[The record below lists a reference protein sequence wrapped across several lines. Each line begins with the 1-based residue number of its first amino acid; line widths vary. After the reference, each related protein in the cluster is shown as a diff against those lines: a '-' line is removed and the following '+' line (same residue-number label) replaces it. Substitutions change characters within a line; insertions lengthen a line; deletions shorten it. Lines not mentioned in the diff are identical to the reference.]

1 MKYTIICGSHRK
13 NSESLNVGLYLKH
26 QIEKNN
32 EDEVII
38 LDLGSSNIPL
48 WEESIWEGD
57 PKWDKIWGEHSRNLS
72 ESEAII
78 IVTPEWNGMVTPT
91 LKNFFLLCS
100 SGELA
105 HKPGFI
111 VSISGGRGG
120 TYPVSELR
128 MSSYKNTYLC
138 YIPDHIILQHVSEL
152 FKNFEKSDS
161 KEEEYLRDRIDY
173 SLSLLKEYAKS
184 MNLVR
189 SSQKV
194 DLQTYPYGM

>member
-1 MKYTIICGSHRK
+1 MKYAIICGSHRQ
-13 NSESLNVGLYLKH
+13 NSESLNVGYYLKH
-26 QIEKNN
+26 QIEKNK
-32 EDEVII
+32 EDKATI
-38 LDLGSSNIPL
+38 LDLASSNIPL
-48 WEESIWEGD
+48 WDESIWEGD
-57 PKWDKIWGEHSRNLS
+57 PKWDQIWGDHSEMLA
-72 ESEAII
+72 ESEAVI

-105 HKPGFI
+105 HKPGLI

-138 YIPDHIILQHVSEL
+138 YIPDHIIIRNVSD
-152 FKNFEKSDS
+152 FFNDFEQSES
-161 KEEEYLRDRIDY
+161 KEESYLRDRIDY
-173 SLSLLKEYAKS
+173 SLSILKEYGKG
-184 MNLVR
+184 MNIVR